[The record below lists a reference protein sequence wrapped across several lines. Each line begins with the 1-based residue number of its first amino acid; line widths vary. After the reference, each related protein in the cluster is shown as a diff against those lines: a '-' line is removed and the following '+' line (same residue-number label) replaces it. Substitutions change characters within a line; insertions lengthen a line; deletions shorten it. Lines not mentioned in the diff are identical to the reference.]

1 MVGASC
7 CGNRPSGP
15 FVPAPPEMT
24 MQFLRECP
32 APFHP
37 GAFIGGSDGNGNG
50 MAWHGT
56 GSQKTA
62 NWRPNDG
69 WGVFRCPLYDDAL
82 SSYHAP

>member
-37 GAFIGGSDGNGNG
+37 GAFIGGSDGDGNG
-50 MAWHGT
+50 MAWHGVT
-56 GSQKTA
+56 KDCQLEA
-62 NWRPNDG
+62 Q
-69 WGVFRCPLYDDAL
+69 
-82 SSYHAP
+82 